1 MAKIVDYDWQE
12 HSQGRQKKYP
22 WSEWLNGQ
30 SWEIERG
37 VDFHI
42 DDASL
47 RAAVSSAAR
56 SRGLKARVAFQSD
69 GVYVITAAKDTEE
82 N

>member
-1 MAKIVDYDWQE
+1 MAKMIDYDWQG
-12 HSQGRQKKYP
+12 HSQGRSHKYP

-42 DDASL
+42 GDASL

-69 GVYVITAAKDTEE
+69 GVYVITAAKETEE